1 AYGGLPDGGTVFVSV
16 ADRDKRSI
24 VLPVQR
30 LSQLGFRVLATEGTA
45 DILDR
50 NGIPV
55 EIVSKHS
62 QVEGDQRS
70 IVDMIRA
77 GEVDFIINTP
87 SGSSARADG
96 MEIRREAVA
105 ADKALVTTI
114 AQVSAAVSSIET
126 AGETLRVTSL
136 QEYAKERASW

>member
-1 AYGGLPDGGTVFVSV
+1 MPTTRTRGTLASG
-16 ADRDKRSI
+16 RCDKRSI

-55 EIVSKHS
+55 EIVAKHS
-62 QVEGDQRS
+62 QVDGDVRS

-87 SGSSARADG
+87 SGRSARADG

-114 AQVSAAVSSIET
+114 AQVSAAVASLEIDSE
-126 AGETLRVTSL
+126 ALRVTSL
-136 QEYAKERASW
+136 QEYATERASW